1 MCIHGTDVNVMKLE
15 LSIILSILIVTLV
28 FPSIAESTQV
38 IDRQFEYE
46 KSGLLTD
53 GSPIYIKGLIA
64 NITLHQHSYM
74 VPFYTFDCVD
84 VYCIFHLRDR
94 PIIHHLTNNERFV
107 LDLYIYKLSGSY
119 IIGCERPFFL
129 LLDLYAAIFHP
140 WSY

>member
-1 MCIHGTDVNVMKLE
+1 MNLKL
-15 LSIILSILIVTLV
+15 SMILSITIVTLV
-28 FPSIAESTQV
+28 FPTIADSSQV
-38 IDRQFEYE
+38 IYERFEFK
-46 KSGLLTD
+46 KSGSVIND
-53 GSPIYIKGLIA
+53 SPIFLKGIIS

-84 VYCIFHLRDR
+84 VYCIFHLRDH
-94 PIIHHLTNNERFV
+94 PMIHHLTNNEQFV
-107 LDLYIYKLSGSY
+107 LDLYIYKLSRSY